1 MVKLMK
7 SLSDIYSL
15 IEYENI
21 ALEEVYFKSS
31 NIEVIYFKV
40 SEMNPII
47 GIHKNLLTDT
57 RKYISVLAEELGHH
71 FTSSGNLTSECIT
84 YSDKL
89 NRSKQEKR
97 ARIWASNFLISDNEI
112 IGAILQNINTIYG
125 LSLHFNVTEEI
136 IKYKLLSIY
145 LKEDKFRI
153 SKLMIIEDEIIYNS
167 CSV

>member
-1 MVKLMK
+1 MK
-7 SLSDIYSL
+7 ILSDIYSL
-15 IEYENI
+15 IEDENI
-21 ALEEVYFKSS
+21 ELEEIYFKSS
-31 NIEVIYFKV
+31 NIEGIYLKLPGI
-40 SEMNPII
+40 NPII
-47 GIHKNLLTDT
+47 GVHKNLLTDT

-97 ARIWASNFLISDNEI
+97 ARLWASNFLISDNEI

-145 LKEDKFRI
+145 LKDDKVRI
-153 SKLMIIEDEIIYNS
+153 SKLMIMEDEIIYNS

>member
-1 MVKLMK
+1 MK

-15 IEYENI
+15 IEDENI
-21 ALEEVYFKSS
+21 ALEEVYFKAS
-31 NIEVIYFKV
+31 NIEGIYFKV
-40 SEMNPII
+40 SGMNPII

-89 NRSKQEKR
+89 NRSKQEKK
-97 ARIWASNFLISDNEI
+97 ARIWAANFLISDNEI
-112 IGAILQNINTIYG
+112 IGAILQNVNTIYR
-125 LSLHFNVTEEI
+125 LSLHFNVTKEI

-145 LKEDKFRI
+145 LKEDKFKI
-153 SKLMIIEDEIIYNS
+153 SKLMIMEDEIIYNS

>member
-1 MVKLMK
+1 MK

-31 NIEVIYFKV
+31 NIEGIYFKV

-153 SKLMIIEDEIIYNS
+153 SKLMIMEDEIIYNS

>member
-1 MVKLMK
+1 MK

-15 IEYENI
+15 IEDQNI
-21 ALEEVYFKSS
+21 ELEEVYFKSS
-31 NIEVIYFKV
+31 NIEGIYFKV
-40 SEMNPII
+40 SGMNPII

-57 RKYISVLAEELGHH
+57 KKYISVLAEELGHH

-112 IGAILQNINTIYG
+112 IRAILQNINTIYG

-145 LKEDKFRI
+145 LKDDKFRI
-153 SKLMIIEDEIIYNS
+153 SKLMIMEDEIIYNS

>member
-1 MVKLMK
+1 MK

-31 NIEVIYFKV
+31 NIEGIYFKV

-57 RKYISVLAEELGHH
+57 RKYISILAEELGHH

-112 IGAILQNINTIYG
+112 IGAILQNINTTYG

-153 SKLMIIEDEIIYNS
+153 SKLMIMEDEIIYNS

>member
-1 MVKLMK
+1 MK
-7 SLSDIYSL
+7 SLVDIYNL
-15 IEYENI
+15 INDEDI
-21 ALEEVYFKSS
+21 ILEEVNFKSPS
-31 NIEVIYFKV
+31 IGGIYFKV
-40 SEMNPII
+40 SGMNPII
-47 GIHKNLLTDT
+47 GIHKNLLTDA

-71 FTSSGNLTSECIT
+71 FTSLGNLTSECIT

-89 NRSKQEKR
+89 NKSKQEKR

-145 LKEDKFRI
+145 LKEDKFKI
-153 SKLMIIEDEIIYNS
+153 SKLMIMEDEIIYNS

>member
-1 MVKLMK
+1 MK
-7 SLSDIYSL
+7 SLNDIYSL

-31 NIEVIYFKV
+31 NIEGIYFKV

-57 RKYISVLAEELGHH
+57 RKYISVLAEELGHN
-71 FTSSGNLTSECIT
+71 FTSLGNLTSECIT

-112 IGAILQNINTIYG
+112 IGAILQNINTIYE

-153 SKLMIIEDEIIYNS
+153 SKLMIMEDEIIYNS